1 MTGELMGRVRTGIPG
16 LDIILE
22 GGFLQ
27 GGVYIVEG
35 PPGVGKTTLGSHFCF
50 NHAAAGGR
58 AVYITL
64 LAESHT
70 RLLGH
75 LRRMSFFDPS
85 VVPDRVSYIS
95 AFKVLEAEGLPSLT
109 KLVRQTIAAQKASV
123 LVLDGLVSAEEVSPS
138 PNDFK
143 KFIHELQVV
152 CSMIGC
158 TALLLNSTE
167 RPRGF
172 RPERTMVDGIVELD
186 DDLVGMHA
194 VRHLTIRKMRGA
206 APVRGKHFM
215 QITDNGVDVLPRIET
230 VGVHAGIDRV
240 RNAGPGRAAFG
251 IQHFDEMTQG
261 GVPEGSVTALVG
273 PSGSGKTTLG
283 MHFLHAGIEKRE
295 PGAYFGFFERPQAI
309 LNRSQR
315 LGLSLGTSHR
325 GGLVEIHWNRPVEG
339 VIDLLADRLIG
350 LAKEL
355 GIKRLFIDGLNGF
368 QAAANSSAR
377 LREVMSCVVDELEN
391 LGVTSVYSA
400 ETPDLFGENLE
411 VSSLGMSALTHN
423 IVLLNHRERP
433 THTRRT
439 ISVLK
444 VRDSEHDLSVRE
456 FAITDRGIKVASVSV
471 DQVEREV
478 ALDAE
483 THSTRS
489 REQIRSGVRGLAK
502 TPAQKVTTASS
513 KKVTTASSKTATR
526 KAKKPPTRSAV
537 KKGRTHKQRA

>member
-1 MTGELMGRVRTGIPG
+1 MMTGEQMSRVATGIPG

-22 GGFLQ
+22 GGFLL

-95 AFKVLEAEGLPSLT
+95 AFKVLEAEGLPSLI

-123 LVLDGLVSAEEVSPS
+123 LVLDGLVSAEEASPS
-138 PNDFK
+138 PNEFK

-172 RPERTMVDGIVELD
+172 RPERTMVDGIIELD
-186 DDLVGMHA
+186 DELVGMHA
-194 VRHLTIRKMRGA
+194 VRHLSIRKMRGA

-215 QITDNGVDVLPRIET
+215 QITDDGVNVLPRIET
-230 VGVHAGIDRV
+230 VGVHAGIERSL
-240 RNAGPGRAAFG
+240 NAGPGRAAFG
-251 IQHFDEMTQG
+251 IQHFDEMTHG

-273 PSGSGKTTLG
+273 PSGSGKTNLG
-283 MHFLHAGIEKRE
+283 LHFLHAGIEKNE
-295 PGAYFGFFERPQAI
+295 AGAYFGFFERPQAI

-315 LGLSLGTSHR
+315 LGLSLGSSHR
-325 GGLVEIHWNRPVEG
+325 GGLVEVHWNRPVEG

-350 LAKEL
+350 VAKEH
-355 GIKRLFIDGLNGF
+355 GIKRLFVDGINGF
-368 QAAANSSAR
+368 QAAAETPAR
-377 LREVMSCVVDELEN
+377 LREVMSCLVDELEN

-400 ETPDLFGENLE
+400 ETPDLYGENLE
-411 VSSLGMSALTHN
+411 LSTLGMSALTHN
-423 IVLLNHRERP
+423 IVLLNHRERS

-444 VRDSEHDLSVRE
+444 LRDSEHDLSVRE
-456 FAITDRGIKVASVSV
+456 FAITDRGIKVARVSVEQVAREQALEAKTRSTHPRAPVRGGEQESVSTS
-471 DQVEREV
+471 
-478 ALDAE
+478 AKKA
-483 THSTRS
+483 T
-489 REQIRSGVRGLAK
+489 VR
-502 TPAQKVTTASS
+502 SS
-513 KKVTTASSKTATR
+513 KGAPSKTKT
-526 KAKKPPTRSAV
+526 PPTRSAV
-537 KKGRTHKQRA
+537 KKGKTRKQRA